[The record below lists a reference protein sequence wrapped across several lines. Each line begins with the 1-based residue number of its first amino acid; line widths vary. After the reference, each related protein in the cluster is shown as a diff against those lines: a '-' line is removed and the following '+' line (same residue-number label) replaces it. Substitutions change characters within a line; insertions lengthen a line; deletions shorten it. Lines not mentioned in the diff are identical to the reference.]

1 MNSNLVQYPH
11 LEFLNALI
19 SGDRKMSSEIAQK
32 YMDENDSIKAL
43 YEIIIRNALY
53 DIGELWEKNKI
64 SVATEH
70 LASAIVEAIL
80 NEQYSKINNTLKITK
95 TVIVA
100 CVENEFHQIGLKMIN
115 DIFEINGWNSYFL
128 GANTSTTE
136 LISFAK
142 TIQPDVIALS
152 LSLSFNFPILEM
164 MIQTIKNELPDQ
176 MILIGGQAFRN
187 DSQYKLL
194 KYDKVYYQP
203 DLNSTEFFIK
213 KII

>member
-1 MNSNLVQYPH
+1 MDSNLVQYPH

-19 SGDRKMSSEIAQK
+19 SGNRKMSSEIAQK
-32 YMDENDSIKAL
+32 YMDENNSIKAL

-80 NEQYSKINNTLKITK
+80 NEQYSKINNTLKIAK

-115 DIFEINGWNSYFL
+115 DIFELNGWNSYFL

-142 TIQPDVIALS
+142 TIQPDIIALS
-152 LSLSFNFPILEM
+152 LSLSFNFPVLEM
-164 MIQTIKNELPDQ
+164 MIQRINSELPGQ
-176 MILIGGQAFRN
+176 MILIGGQSFRN
-187 DSQYKLL
+187 GSQYKLL
-194 KYDKVYYQP
+194 KYDKVFYQP
-203 DLNSTEFFIK
+203 DLSSTEFFIE

>member
-1 MNSNLVQYPH
+1 MNNDLKQNSH

-19 SGDRKMSSEIAQK
+19 SGNRKMCSEIAQK
-32 YMDENDSIKAL
+32 YMNENDSIKAL

-53 DIGELWEKNKI
+53 DIGELWESNKI

-70 LASAIVEAIL
+70 LASAIVESIL
-80 NEQYSKINNTLKITK
+80 NEQYSKINSSPKTPK

-115 DIFEINGWNSYFL
+115 DIFELNGWNTYFL
-128 GANTSTTE
+128 GANTPTKE

-142 TIQPDVIALS
+142 TMQPDMIALS
-152 LSLSFNFPILEM
+152 LSLSFNLPVLEKIILR
-164 MIQTIKNELPDQ
+164 IKNEFPEQ
-176 MILIGGQAFRN
+176 VILIGGQAFRN
-187 DSQYKLL
+187 DNQHKRL
-194 KYDKVYYQP
+194 KYNKVFYQP

-213 KII
+213 KFI